1 MAPSRQVTVFVFC
14 AVFLAFSSARSY
26 VNSDKTLEQK
36 MREDVDLS
44 QFYSLLENNPI
55 ANTTLTY
62 RSVTVFAPANLAF
75 QKYTGKVDDTLVL
88 YHMTNSAQNL
98 NQLGYYVSSELEGN
112 PPLWITRQRTGVK
125 DEIFVNNAKV
135 LSQRSNLV
143 YTNLNGRK
151 QVLHIIED
159 VLEPVRS
166 TNPDAPLYNP
176 DAWTFLNQ
184 SENIELD
191 SHRIRSFRQ
200 RVQLMK
206 KADIFKAEGRYTF
219 FIPVDEGFQ
228 PPPRPE
234 KIDEK
239 VIDGHVIPR
248 EVLFTNA
255 AQEEVEHETLA
266 FTDMMK
272 VTISFK
278 TEHSLKGSKTYV
290 KSHTIV
296 GDANHAE
303 GVVLAEIVKANIPV
317 KNGVVHLI
325 HRPLMVVDTTVT
337 QFLESFKG
345 FDREDGPLYK
355 FYEVIRDTEGDF
367 MDRIT
372 RMRDLTLFAP
382 SNAAWLDSNLNN
394 LMRDRS
400 RIREILNMHLVE
412 QRLTMDQIIQSNT
425 NKHPLFK
432 VPTLAPRKSL
442 YFNVVHQGHN
452 KTLTVEGGGVNATV
466 IQPDIAATNGIVHII
481 DRVLGVPF
489 TTVGRKLA
497 TDPMLNKTY
506 QLGKTNNFNIQLDD
520 TSKKFTYFV
529 PRDFAWNRM
538 EARFPSAHKK
548 MFMKDY
554 GYHILERH
562 LVVDD
567 KPLTM
572 QMLKKYSNESLTLPT
587 IRDVLKLRVK
597 ESDSI
602 QDPELQ
608 SLDGGYYIEWN
619 NEWIHVFRP
628 DVECTN
634 GVIHVI
640 DSVLLQDSDI
650 VVSAAPTPSLS
661 LGLGTAAA
669 LFLSLLAAHLL

>member
-1 MAPSRQVTVFVFC
+1 MFTLVC
-14 AVFLAFSSARSY
+14 FLFLFLRSSVDARNY
-26 VNSDKTLEQK
+26 VNDKTLEQR

-44 QFYSLLENNPI
+44 QFYALLENNHI
-55 ANTTLTY
+55 ANTTLMY
-62 RSVTVFAPANLAF
+62 RSVTVFAPANVAF
-75 QKYTGKVDDTLVL
+75 QKFQGKVDDSLVL
-88 YHMTNSAQNL
+88 YHMTNSAQML
-98 NQLGYYVSSELEGN
+98 PQLGNSVSSELEGN
-112 PPLWITRQRTGVK
+112 PPLWITRQRDGNK
-125 DEIFVNNAKV
+125 EDIFVNNAKV
-135 LSQRSNLV
+135 LVSRSNQV
-143 YTNLNGRK
+143 HNNLQGRK
-151 QVLHIIED
+151 QVLHIIDD

-166 TNPDAPLYNP
+166 TNPDPPVYNP
-176 DAWTFLNQ
+176 DAWAFLNQ
-184 SENIELD
+184 SENLD
-191 SHRIRSFRQ
+191 LGSHRVRSFRQ

-248 EVLFTNA
+248 EVLFTSA
-255 AQEEVEHETLA
+255 AREDVEHETLA
-266 FTDMMK
+266 FTDMLK

-278 TEHSLKGSKTYV
+278 NEASLKGSKTYV

-296 GDANHAE
+296 GDSNHAE

-317 KNGVVHLI
+317 KNGVIHLI

-337 QFLESFKG
+337 QFLESFK
-345 FDREDGPLYK
+345 DREDGPLYK

-382 SNAAWLDSNLNN
+382 SNTAWLDSNLNN
-394 LMRDRS
+394 LVRDRAK
-400 RIREILNMHLVE
+400 IKEILNMHLIE
-412 QRLTMDQIIQSNT
+412 KRLTMEQITNANLQS
-425 NKHPLFK
+425 

-442 YFNVVHQGHN
+442 YFNVVTHGHN

-489 TTVGRKLA
+489 TTVGRKIA

-529 PRDFAWNRM
+529 PRDYAWTRM
-538 EARFPSAHKK
+538 EARYPSAHKK
-548 MFMKDY
+548 MFMKDF
-554 GYHILERH
+554 GYHVKQILERH

-572 QMLKKYSNESLTLPT
+572 QLLKKYSNESLTLPT

-597 ESDSI
+597 ESDS
-602 QDPELQ
+602 
-608 SLDGGYYIEWN
+608 SYYIEWN

-640 DSVLLQDSDI
+640 DSVLVQESDI
-650 VVSAAPTPSLS
+650 QVSSAPSLALS
-661 LGLGTAAA
+661 LCTVLA
-669 LFLSLLAAHLL
+669 LFLSLYTAHFL